1 MRVPHLV
8 RRVTDPLLRQLRM
21 PVLAGVNRGRR
32 WGLLSAGG
40 GYVTGRR
47 QREQMALIAGLV
59 EPGDC
64 AWDIGAHHGYVT
76 LCAAAAV
83 GRSGSVHAFEPSEE
97 SYGILQRHLR
107 WNRVANATAHACA
120 LSDFDGEA
128 SFGGEHSSKTRT
140 LGGGTDTVPVRRAE
154 TLVTE
159 GTCGVPTVVKMD
171 VENAEAHVLAG
182 MLPVLPPHARLLI
195 SMHSAEADARC
206 TALLQGAGF
215 ELVASRE
222 LEASRRGDW
231 SSDPDLVAIGPAVA
245 DRERVHSLLRASA
258 FMDGTGAAR

>member
-8 RRVTDPLLRQLRM
+8 RHVTDPLLRQLRM
-21 PVLAGVNRGRR
+21 PVLGGVNRGRR

-47 QREQMALIAGLV
+47 QREQMTLIAGLV
-59 EPGDC
+59 TRGDC
-64 AWDIGAHHGYVT
+64 VWDVGAHHGYVT
-76 LCAAAAV
+76 LCAAAAA
-83 GRSGSVHAFEPSEE
+83 GPSGSVHAFEPSDE
-97 SYGILQRHLR
+97 SFGILQRHLR
-107 WNRVANATAHACA
+107 WNHVANATAHACA

-140 LGGGTDTVPVRRAE
+140 LGGGADMVPVRRAE
-154 TLVTE
+154 TLVGD
-159 GTCGVPTVVKMD
+159 GTCGIPTFVKMD
-171 VENAEAHVLAG
+171 VENAEAHALAG

-222 LEASRRGDW
+222 LLQSRRGEW
-231 SSDPDLVAIGPAVA
+231 SSDPDLLAIGPAVS
-245 DRERVHSLLRASA
+245 DRERIHSLLQATA
-258 FMDGTGAAR
+258 FAQGADAAG